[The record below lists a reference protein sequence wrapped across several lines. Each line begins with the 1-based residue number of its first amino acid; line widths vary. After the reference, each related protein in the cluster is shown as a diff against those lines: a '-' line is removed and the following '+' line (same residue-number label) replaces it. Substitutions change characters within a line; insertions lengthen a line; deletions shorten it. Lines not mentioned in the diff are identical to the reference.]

1 MRVERQTSFRLSTL
15 IPQLSTIPM
24 QLDLLPFRTGGAA
37 ENMATDFLLLQRY
50 PDALETHARFRHYD
64 WRAPAFTFGFS
75 QKIAYVREQLAALA
89 PGECLDLCRRPTG
102 GGVVDHREDWTYTLV
117 VPRGHA
123 LYDARATES
132 YRLVHAALVESLR
145 AQGQPV
151 ILKKTCA
158 TTGDSSESASD
169 LSTLNPQLST
179 PSAPAGPTVCFTRPE
194 LYDVL
199 HETTGAKVASAAQKR
214 TKHGLLFQGSLW
226 KPTVA
231 ATVDWDAFEAD
242 FTTRLAA
249 LLEAEA
255 VETPWPDLN
264 EDELSGLTDQYSSP
278 EWIEYR

>member
-1 MRVERQTSFRLSTL
+1 MYACPVNPSSNLST
-15 IPQLSTIPM
+15 S
-24 QLDLLPFRTGGAA
+24 
-37 ENMATDFLLLQRY
+37 N
-50 PDALETHARFRHYD
+50 
-64 WRAPAFTFGFS
+64 
-75 QKIAYVREQLAALA
+75 
-89 PGECLDLCRRPTG
+89 
-102 GGVVDHREDWTYTLV
+102 
-117 VPRGHA
+117 
-123 LYDARATES
+123 
-132 YRLVHAALVESLR
+132 
-145 AQGQPV
+145 
-151 ILKKTCA
+151 
-158 TTGDSSESASD
+158 SESASD
-169 LSTLNPQLST
+169 LST

-199 HETTGAKVASAAQKR
+199 HETTGAKVAGAAQKR

-249 LLEAEA
+249 LLEAKP

>member
-1 MRVERQTSFRLSTL
+1 
-15 IPQLSTIPM
+15 M
-24 QLDLLPFRTGGAA
+24 QLDLLPHRTGGAA

-50 PDALETHARFRHYD
+50 PEASETHARFRHYD
-64 WRAPAFTFGFS
+64 WRAPAFTFGTS
-75 QKIAYVREQLAALA
+75 QRIAYVREQLANILSSGVERVVPDALSV
-89 PGECLDLCRRPTG
+89 DLCRRPTG

-145 AQGQPV
+145 AQNQPV
-151 ILKKTCA
+151 VLKQTCDSDCRSLLA
-158 TTGDSSESASD
+158 GDDPDENPAPPESPASR
-169 LSTLNPQLST
+169 LLRKA
-179 PSAPAGPTVCFTRPE
+179 APAGPTVCFTRPE

-199 HETTGAKVASAAQKR
+199 NSDTGAKVAGAAQKR

-264 EDELSGLTDQYSSP
+264 EDELSALTDQYASP
-278 EWIEYR
+278 EWIEHR